1 MEAKPLWLVEVNVV
15 RMTLILA
22 SLVVALSAGPA
33 LPASPADKSI
43 VPGTRIGPWTLQMT
57 IDEFVAQLGRPTRI
71 MSASQL
77 GADIQSD
84 LRAHNWNSV
93 GLLVY
98 TRDGQHALLMEINQ
112 APEYVTEKGVR
123 WDTLRADVE
132 TAYGPPTKV
141 SQWGLSNLNLLY
153 DGIGLEVYLSQ
164 VARVQGLGVFRP
176 GTASSIW
183 KL

>member
-1 MEAKPLWLVEVNVV
+1 M
-15 RMTLILA
+15 RMTLAVAVLA
-22 SLVVALSAGPA
+22 VLLSAAPTLSQA
-33 LPASPADKSI
+33 PPDRSI

-57 IDEFVAQLGRPTRI
+57 IDEFVAQLGRPART
-71 MSASQL
+71 MSAGQL

-84 LRAHNWNSV
+84 LRALNWNSI

-98 TRDGQHALLMEINQ
+98 ARDGQHALLMEINQ
-112 APEYVTEKGVR
+112 APEYITDKGIR

-132 TAYGPPTKV
+132 AAYGPPTKV
-141 SQWGLSNLNLLY
+141 SQWGPSNLNLLY

>member
-1 MEAKPLWLVEVNVV
+1 M
-15 RMTLILA
+15 RMAVILA
-22 SLVVALSAGPA
+22 FLAVAVATAPALSQAP
-33 LPASPADKSI
+33 PDRSI
-43 VPGTRIGPWTLQMT
+43 VPGARIGPWTLQMT

-71 MSASQL
+71 MSAGQL
-77 GADIQSD
+77 GADIQTD

-132 TAYGPPTKV
+132 AAYGPPTKV
-141 SQWGLSNLNLLY
+141 SQWGQSNLNLLY